1 MNRKQR
7 RLMYK
12 KYPAFRNVIKEQL
25 GEAAQGL
32 ETAFKKKWQESNKI
46 QSKEEISRKIL
57 KDQLEFIK
65 NEEKN

>member
-1 MNRKQR
+1 
-7 RLMYK
+7 MYK
-12 KYPAFRNVIKEQL
+12 KYPAFRNVIKQQSE
-25 GEAAQGL
+25 EAAQGL

-57 KDQLEFIK
+57 EDQFEFIK

>member
-1 MNRKQR
+1 
-7 RLMYK
+7 MYK

-46 QSKEEISRKIL
+46 QSKEEISRENIG
-57 KDQLEFIK
+57 EPA
-65 NEEKN
+65 

>member
-1 MNRKQR
+1 
-7 RLMYK
+7 MYK
-12 KYPAFRNVIKEQL
+12 KYPAFRSVIKEQL

-57 KDQLEFIK
+57 EDQLEFIK
-65 NEEKN
+65 NEERN